1 MGKRLHLL
9 SPWAGLWLAVAVM
22 PLCSTPSTGQPQ
34 PVHPPLPTD
43 ELPVRRQHKFH
54 DKLPEKSS
62 VPPRF
67 EVPAGAL
74 GYSAP
79 GTFYLGRHNSLV
91 SLDFVDENR
100 LLFTFQVRGLMNRKV
115 EESSGIDKRQ
125 VRAVV
130 VTLPDGK
137 VEAEAQWTLH
147 GRARYLWMLND
158 GHFLLRDLDKIEEGD
173 SKLQLKPILH
183 FPGRLLWLELDPAL
197 RLIDTNFIQPAAPR
211 KASNVEQSSATAKDE
226 NTNGLNLD
234 VVVRTL
240 NRESGQTVLEN
251 KVPLTVPSPISPDGY
266 QEAET
271 AMLAG
276 MFRHLQLPI
285 NSVAYLQALREK
297 ENSDL
302 WRLNLKH
309 FSGGS
314 KELGRLQSKCL
325 PTADFISE
333 HEFVV
338 TACTPKGGWHL
349 VAMTTGG
356 RRLWDVEAST
366 HEIWPVI
373 TRSPDG
379 SRFARQTVF
388 LNHSVEDT
396 SRPLKA
402 EAVNGQMLK
411 IYDAADGKVALEAP
425 VSPTFDAG
433 GNVAISPSGRRV
445 ALLNGTAIQ
454 VFELPAPA
462 SLPVPG
468 H

>member
-1 MGKRLHLL
+1 
-9 SPWAGLWLAVAVM
+9 M
-22 PLCSTPSTGQPQ
+22 PP
-34 PVHPPLPTD
+34 
-43 ELPVRRQHKFH
+43 KF
-54 DKLPEKSS
+54 EIS
-62 VPPRF
+62 
-67 EVPAGAL
+67 ATAL

-100 LLFTFQVRGLMNRKV
+100 LLFTFQVRGLMNRKL
-115 EESSGIDKRQ
+115 EENSGIDKRQ
-125 VRAVV
+125 IRAVV

-137 VEAEAQWTLH
+137 IESEAQWTLH

-158 GHFLLRDLDKIEEGD
+158 GHFLLRDLDKIEQGD
-173 SKLQLKPILH
+173 SKLQLTPILH
-183 FPGRLLWLELDPAL
+183 FPGRLLWLELDPLL

-211 KASNVEQSSATAKDE
+211 KAGKVEQAGATAKNE
-226 NTNGLNLD
+226 NANGLSLD

-266 QEAET
+266 QEAES
-271 AMLAG
+271 AMLTG

-285 NSVAYLQALREK
+285 NSVAYLQTLREK
-297 ENSDL
+297 EEGDL
-302 WRLNLKH
+302 WLLNLKH

-333 HEFVV
+333 LEFLV

-349 VAMTTGG
+349 VAMTTSG
-356 RRLWDVEAST
+356 RRLWDVDTSP

-373 TRSPDG
+373 VRSPDG
-379 SRFARQTVF
+379 SRIARETVF

-402 EAVNGQMLK
+402 ETVNGQVLK
-411 IYDAADGKVALEAP
+411 IYDAADGKVALRRRSIRRSTQEEM
-425 VSPTFDAG
+425 
-433 GNVAISPSGRRV
+433 SPSPPPGDVSRCS
-445 ALLNGTAIQ
+445 T
-454 VFELPAPA
+454 PA
-462 SLPVPG
+462 SSRFSSYQQRRPFLCRGTDRIESSSPVPDSKVIRSSSHG
-468 H
+468 PSATFVLVTSG